1 MLFKESSVDSDY
13 FEKIVNTYSSMLLRI
28 SYQNLLNKNEA
39 EDVVQD
45 TFLQYV
51 KMQKEFKSEEHIKA
65 WLIRITIN
73 NCKNRNKLLSFRRE
87 IPMNDL
93 DFAFTKEEQSLMSEV
108 FRLDAKYKNVLYLY
122 YYEGYSLKEISSI
135 LNRSVSTIGCWLQRG
150 RKKLK
155 VELERKGE
163 GEYE

>member
-13 FEKIVNTYSSMLLRI
+13 FENIVNTYSDMLLRI
-28 SYQNLLNKNEA
+28 SYQNLHNKSEA

-51 KMQKEFKSEEHIKA
+51 KKQKKFESEEHIKA

-73 NCKNRNKLLSFRRE
+73 NCKNRNKLVRFRRE
-87 IPMNDL
+87 IPINDL

-108 FRLDAKYKNVLYLY
+108 SQLDAKYKNVLYLY

-135 LNRSVSTIGCWLQRG
+135 LNKSVSTIGCWLQRG

-155 VELERKGE
+155 VQLERKGE
-163 GEYE
+163 YE